1 VLDKAIQRVD
11 ATVQALLQDY
21 QLDPKL
27 LSLVGGGGGCTTV
40 VPWLS
45 RHTGIRYVIADK
57 AEVISAIGAAMAM
70 LRDTV
75 ARTVIDPT
83 PEDIAAIRRQAVDS
97 LISMGA
103 APDSIEVQMEI
114 DQQKNIVQATAT
126 GSLQME
132 QQDLGMGRASQEELS
147 QIAADSLR
155 VQPGQ
160 ETLAGQTEGLF
171 IFSSVRR
178 VSRLFGL
185 FHRDEQDF
193 RVLDRR
199 GVVKLQV
206 NNGQLLCTSGGR
218 FSADLDAFLQEV
230 SSYNDAGQILPEVFV
245 LHGSRIVDLS
255 SVLVHDQVM
264 QLAALELE
272 GAAPDTP
279 ICVLTHPR
287 K

>member
-1 VLDKAIQRVD
+1 MLDKAIQRVD

-160 ETLAGQTEGLF
+160 EDAGRADRGAIYLF
-171 IFSSVRR
+171 
-178 VSRLFGL
+178 
-185 FHRDEQDF
+185 
-193 RVLDRR
+193 
-199 GVVKLQV
+199 
-206 NNGQLLCTSGGR
+206 LCT
-218 FSADLDAFLQEV
+218 Q
-230 SSYNDAGQILPEVFV
+230 GQPAI
-245 LHGSRIVDLS
+245 R
-255 SVLVHDQVM
+255 SVPP
-264 QLAALELE
+264 
-272 GAAPDTP
+272 G
-279 ICVLTHPR
+279 
-287 K
+287 